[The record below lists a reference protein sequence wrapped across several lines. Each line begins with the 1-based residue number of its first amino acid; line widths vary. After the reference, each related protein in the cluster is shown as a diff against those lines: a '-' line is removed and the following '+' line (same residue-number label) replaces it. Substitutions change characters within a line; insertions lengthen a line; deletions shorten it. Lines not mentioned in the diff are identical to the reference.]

1 MKTEFITCFD
11 DISKRTAES
20 GRDAKA
26 YIFLSWLGL
35 TESEMKSAGAD
46 DYNAA
51 MRILMCGDRSV
62 YVKEDEIAS
71 FLEKCS
77 GNIIGDYD
85 KAGSE
90 ADKLGLSHDLVYK
103 MRFFYDKLE
112 LKKTGQP
119 EDIVRFKEIMRNIG
133 SDEKTISNE
142 FEQYEKYC
150 G

>member
-1 MKTEFITCFD
+1 
-11 DISKRTAES
+11 
-20 GRDAKA
+20 
-26 YIFLSWLGL
+26 
-35 TESEMKSAGAD
+35 
-46 DYNAA
+46 

-62 YVKEDEIAS
+62 YVKEDDIAS

-90 ADKLGLSHDLVYK
+90 ADKL
-103 MRFFYDKLE
+103 E

-119 EDIVRFKEIMRNIG
+119 EDIVRFKEIMRHIG

>member
-1 MKTEFITCFD
+1 MIFCIVFNWFLV
-11 DISKRTAES
+11 I
-20 GRDAKA
+20 A
-26 YIFLSWLGL
+26 YIFLSWPGL
-35 TESEMKSAGAD
+35 TEGEMKSAGAD

-62 YVKEDEIAS
+62 YVKEDDIAS

-85 KAGSE
+85 KASSE
-90 ADKLGLSHDLVYK
+90 ADKLGLSHDFVYK

-112 LKKTGQP
+112 LKKTGKP
-119 EDIVRFKEIMRNIG
+119 EDIVRFKEIMRHIG